1 MTARKNHMLR
11 IAVCKR
17 IRWFF
22 AFIKCF
28 GFMGLRAVMP
38 APTIKLKAFPL
49 SEMFVFFCHSFIKH
63 LAKLKYLSCPKI
75 LSLLIE
81 IYFYLCYNIIYFI

>member
-1 MTARKNHMLR
+1 MEFSARLFVAGTRRRTDLRVGFEFTYGFFVGAGMTARKNHMLR

-28 GFMGLRAVMP
+28 GFMGLRAARV
-38 APTIKLKAFPL
+38 
-49 SEMFVFFCHSFIKH
+49 SGGD
-63 LAKLKYLSCPKI
+63 
-75 LSLLIE
+75 
-81 IYFYLCYNIIYFI
+81 LCRQAEALD